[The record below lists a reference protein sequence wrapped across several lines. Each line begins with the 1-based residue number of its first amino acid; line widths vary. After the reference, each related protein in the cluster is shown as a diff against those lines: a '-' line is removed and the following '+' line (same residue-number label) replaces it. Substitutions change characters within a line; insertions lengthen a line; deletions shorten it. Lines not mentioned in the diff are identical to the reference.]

1 MWLRPLALRLSKL
14 TFRSRL
20 LELFNSIPDGVWGWM
35 TAIICFTLIPSIG
48 FVVVELF
55 RSIKPDGSNEE
66 KSKRENFIEGCFFL
80 FLVLAW
86 IPSVGL
92 ATTPGGP
99 ASLIG
104 NAYFFT
110 WILVVFVFE
119 GLIWWIHDY
128 RLEIHQQLRKK
139 AKLYKRHQ
147 AKVLNKTEEIRRA
160 ERESE
165 LRRNRGESDSF
176 DDDDEEEEI
185 GLAEPEGSQ
194 KDVVEEE

>member
-1 MWLRPLALRLSKL
+1 
-14 TFRSRL
+14 
-20 LELFNSIPDGVWGWM
+20 
-35 TAIICFTLIPSIG
+35 
-48 FVVVELF
+48 
-55 RSIKPDGSNEE
+55 
-66 KSKRENFIEGCFFL
+66 L